1 MRPVEQTTT
10 SPEETL
16 SSSPTFSAVLC
27 VSAKPCGPVQAFA
40 PPEFRTTA
48 RTTWPLTTWR
58 LQITGA
64 ATTLFDV
71 KTAVPKKEGP
81 VFEISVK
88 SKAPVLFSP
97 ATQAAPTK
105 P

>member
-1 MRPVEQTTT
+1 MP
-10 SPEETL
+10 
-16 SSSPTFSAVLC
+16 F
-27 VSAKPCGPVQAFA
+27 
-40 PPEFRTTA
+40 
-48 RTTWPLTTWR
+48 TTWR

-81 VFEISVK
+81 VFEIKVK
-88 SKAPVLFSP
+88 SKAPVLLSP
-97 ATQAAPTK
+97 ATHAAPTK